1 MNVLVVDDQIPVVEG
16 LVNHIHWDKL
26 EVGRVFSA
34 CCAEDAKKI
43 IRDREID
50 LLLCDIEM
58 PGEDG
63 LSLLRWV
70 RENHFNLEC
79 IFLTAHADFSFA
91 QQAIALGGA
100 DYILQPA
107 RYHEIEGVILKV
119 KQKIEEKEEL
129 KRFSDLGQRLYQSRG
144 AGEQSLLWDLTK
156 EEKDQGGGNP
166 LQDGRSEC
174 IEKVIQ
180 YIHCN
185 LDREIHRSDV
195 ARWVNFNED
204 YVSRIFKKE
213 KGISLKE
220 YIIRE
225 KMKLARDLL
234 RTTNFSIGTIA
245 AKVGFDHFSHFSMTY
260 KKIMGVTP
268 MEERP

>member
-1 MNVLVVDDQIPVVEG
+1 MDVLIVDDQIPVVEG
-16 LVNHIHWDKL
+16 LVNHIHWDVL
-26 EVGRVFSA
+26 EIKQVFSA

-43 IRDREID
+43 IRDMEID

-63 LSLLRWV
+63 LSLMRWV
-70 RENHFNLEC
+70 RENGFSLEC

-107 RYHEIEGVILKV
+107 RYHEIENVILRV

-129 KRFSDLGQRLYQSRG
+129 KRFSDLGQKLYRSQG
-144 AGEQSLLWDLTK
+144 AERQTLLWDFVK
-156 EEKDQGGGNP
+156 EESNYESGRAS
-166 LQDGRSEC
+166 QDGRTEC

-185 LDREIHRSDV
+185 LDHEIHRSDI
-195 ARWVNFNED
+195 AKWVNFNED
-204 YVSRIFKKE
+204 YVSRMFKKE

-234 RTTNFSIGTIA
+234 RTTNFSIGAIA
-245 AKVGFDHFSHFSMTY
+245 TKVGFDNFSHFSMTY